1 MAISEDYK
9 GRKLY
14 RSQVNRMLG
23 GVCGGMAE
31 YFNIDVNLM
40 RLIWVI
46 LAFFGGSGVLLYI
59 ASLVIIPNNPDQAA
73 PETRENVIKDKPLF
87 WGSLL
92 IVVGLF
98 LILRQT
104 GLFYGFHFWHIPWQ
118 SVWAVLLI
126 VIGLVLLFNKSK
138 AQKVVSEVT
147 GMEKK
152 LYRSRQQKMIGGVC
166 GGLAEYFDLDVSLI
180 RVIWAIG
187 TFLSAGAGI
196 LVYIIMLI
204 VFPEAPE
211 IIQDANTPI
220 EK

>member
-1 MAISEDYK
+1 
-9 GRKLY
+9 
-14 RSQVNRMLG
+14 
-23 GVCGGMAE
+23 
-31 YFNIDVNLM
+31 
-40 RLIWVI
+40 
-46 LAFFGGSGVLLYI
+46 
-59 ASLVIIPNNPDQAA
+59 
-73 PETRENVIKDKPLF
+73 
-87 WGSLL
+87 
-92 IVVGLF
+92 
-98 LILRQT
+98 
-104 GLFYGFHFWHIPWQ
+104 
-118 SVWAVLLI
+118 
-126 VIGLVLLFNKSK
+126 
-138 AQKVVSEVT
+138 
-147 GMEKK
+147 MEKK